1 MSAAVDP
8 LSRTLDSIESELARL
23 WPDLPEPSGD
33 DVAGGGAFGHATMAF
48 PQWLRFVFLP
58 AARERIASG
67 DLPGSS
73 QVGAQAVRELDGYPE
88 ADTLVGLLSEFDVQV
103 VLRA

>member
-1 MSAAVDP
+1 MNADVDP
-8 LSRTLDSIESELARL
+8 LLTTLESIEREVVRL
-23 WPDLPEPSGD
+23 WPDLPEPSD
-33 DVAGGGAFGHATMAF
+33 TDVAGGGAFGHATMAF
-48 PQWLRFVFLP
+48 PQWLQFVVLP

-73 QVGAQAVRELDGYPE
+73 QVGAQAVRELDGVAD

-103 VLRA
+103 ALRA